1 MNYVVLVH
9 IISIQ
14 TKQNETSNNQGA
26 SLRIKKM
33 KICTSRK
40 KNNIYIGYSLQPNV
54 LNTH

>member
-26 SLRIKKM
+26 SLKIKKHQQ
-33 KICTSRK
+33 
-40 KNNIYIGYSLQPNV
+40 KNIFILDI
-54 LNTH
+54 L

>member
-1 MNYVVLVH
+1 MNYIVLVH

-26 SLRIKKM
+26 SLRIKKI

-40 KNNIYIGYSLQPNV
+40 KNKTFTLDILYNQMC
-54 LNTH
+54 